1 MHLQNAVLSAI
12 RGKGKTMECGRKYIV
27 EQRIRI
33 HTKPLY
39 EIKIERLGTFV
50 RCTKQ
55 FFYFKEFRAHQ
66 KTILNIKENENE
78 KR

>member
-1 MHLQNAVLSAI
+1 MKGNKNMEY
-12 RGKGKTMECGRKYIV
+12 GKKYII
-27 EQRIRI
+27 EQRVRI

-55 FFYFKEFRAHQ
+55 FFYFKEFRANQ
-66 KTILNIKENENE
+66 KTILDIKEIGNDECGIYQDC
-78 KR
+78 K